1 MKRFSKTSKCEQPP
15 LGNRNQLGGI
25 LENSKLRKPKVKRG
39 GKKYKN
45 QSLVLFSAN
54 AEGLKPKIE
63 SLKNELNDLNVAVF
77 TIQET
82 HHTKKGML
90 KLEKYEIFEAIRK
103 KQDGG
108 TLIGVNK
115 SLNPILIKDYDENF

>member
-1 MKRFSKTSKCEQPP
+1 MGK
-15 LGNRNQLGGI
+15 RNQLGEL

-90 KLEKYEIFEAIRK
+90 KLEKYEIFEAIRMK
-103 KQDGG
+103 HCHFTDKLKHKQNNYNLGSKVYQ
-108 TLIGVNK
+108 II
-115 SLNPILIKDYDENF
+115 SMLN